1 MTEIPRRRA
10 LINGLHV
17 QFDSRNPRLASVRW
31 HPRFKLRYRTKADA
45 LTAKQASALARNNP
59 GLLARSDPLNDAG
72 FSHQP
77 GRLLHVSESWRWRPS

>member
-1 MTEIPRRRA
+1 MTDTPRRRA

-45 LTAKQASALARNNP
+45 LMAKRAWEERGKILWP
-59 GLLARSDPLNDAG
+59 SDLKPEKKP
-72 FSHQP
+72 QP
-77 GRLLHVSESWRWRPS
+77 MRRRECVSQVEMRI